1 MVVKAAGAF
10 SAKKLQIGPRFVS
23 IALLQAKA
31 AQIQAA
37 GRLIDCIFHG
47 LIRLTQCLIAAE
59 ITRS

>member
-47 LIRLTQCLIAAE
+47 LIRLTH
-59 ITRS
+59 